1 MGHTIKCL
9 FNGTYTY
16 VFVAPQKTNRGT
28 TWDDLQEVKQF
39 RRELNDNNYNNNKL
53 IYMYILQINNR
64 ETVNFSALIKLFSLF
79 KCS

>member
-1 MGHTIKCL
+1 MGYTIKCL

-16 VFVAPQKTNRGT
+16 VFKAPQKTNRGT
-28 TWDDLQEVKQF
+28 TWDDLQVVKQTIQ
-39 RRELNDNNYNNNKL
+39 ESIMIIITITINS
-53 IYMYILQINNR
+53 YILQINYR